1 MSDDAEPVLSVVV
14 PTYERRDRLERVLRS
29 LSEQVIDEP
38 FEVIVVSDGSTD
50 GTDEF
55 LRGPD
60 VPLPVV
66 ALTQSNQGPAAA
78 RNAGVERAHG
88 ELVVFVDDDVVAE
101 PDLLSAHLRAHREL
115 GPKVVVI
122 GPMLDPD
129 DHEMSPWIAWEQRML
144 AKQYDAMERGVYDA
158 TMRQFYTGNA
168 SLRREHILAVGGFD
182 TALRRAEDVELAFR
196 LDDHGLVF
204 HFEPEAIGR
213 HYAERPYESWRRTA
227 YDYGRNDIVFARDH
241 GREWIWEFI
250 PDSFGRQ
257 HRAIRGLV
265 RMTVASERA
274 RRVATRVLE
283 RIVSWGPVAR
293 RTRLVGYALSGV
305 YAIEFHC
312 GAAEELG
319 SPAAFVALVRDGTPP
334 DTH

>member
-1 MSDDAEPVLSVVV
+1 MSADTGPVLSVVV
-14 PTYERRDRLERVLRS
+14 PTYDRRDRLALVLRS
-29 LSEQVIDEP
+29 LAAQDVDEP

-66 ALTQSNQGPAAA
+66 AVSQPNQGPAAA

-101 PDLLSAHLRAHREL
+101 PHLLAAHLRAHREL

-144 AKQYDAMERGVYDA
+144 AKQYDAMERGVYSA

-168 SLRREHILAVGGFD
+168 SLRREHVHAVGGFD
-182 TALRRAEDVELAFR
+182 TAFRRAEDVELAFR
-196 LDDHGLVF
+196 LDDHGLAF
-204 HFEPEAIGR
+204 HFQPDAIGR

-265 RMTVASERA
+265 RAAVASDRT
-274 RRVATRVLE
+274 RRVATRMLE
-283 RIVSWGPVAR
+283 WIVARGPVAR
-293 RTRLVGYALSGV
+293 REQLVGYALSGV
-305 YAIEFHC
+305 YAIEYHC
-312 GAAEELG
+312 GVAEELG
-319 SPAAFVALVRDGTPP
+319 SSAAFVALVRDGTPP
-334 DTH
+334 SAP